1 MEEIAL
7 SKARESM
14 PGHFQNLNVAQGD
27 AQEVVFEESCPAVDE
42 NDGSQVISIE
52 AIVDLPPAASHVT
65 PKQSRVF

>member
-42 NDGSQVISIE
+42 NDGS
-52 AIVDLPPAASHVT
+52 
-65 PKQSRVF
+65 